1 MDTPVFWRE
10 SDQLPCSAGGG
21 SHSCSSLW
29 GTSRNPERSASTSC
43 FFGGPRAEGRRG
55 LLRSS
60 SRCASGRWSRTGGCG
75 QIPPFEDRT
84 HLHCSREA
92 SSTFRRHG
100 WKSLL
105 NLLSEA
111 FHEKARHNRSR
122 YCWCH
127 RRERSELHRAAST
140 PHAGHPDG
148 HHENEGFGAV
158 RGAILILFEVIHEG
172 LPGGGS
178 TLLTANEEPWDP
190 KGRFAA
196 SESHQS
202 GRCSGLAGVGVG
214 S

>member
-1 MDTPVFWRE
+1 MGFWLEHDKNSIKIDKIGLEYCIFFSFTMLVYDISVDLRNNFGRGI
-10 SDQLPCSAGGG
+10 D
-21 SHSCSSLW
+21 
-29 GTSRNPERSASTSC
+29 GTS
-43 FFGGPRAEGRRG
+43 EGLVQQ
-55 LLRSS
+55 LL
-60 SRCASGRWSRTGGCG
+60 RTGGCG

-111 FHEKARHNRSR
+111 FHEKAGHNRSR

-172 LPGGGS
+172 LPGGHR
-178 TLLTANEEPWDP
+178 TVAKILIL
-190 KGRFAA
+190 
-196 SESHQS
+196 
-202 GRCSGLAGVGVG
+202 GVGITGFLVKLT
-214 S
+214 